1 MKKIIYKL
9 GVLFLIGFMVSCD
22 LNGTLEELNI
32 DTKNPAEVPGEPLF
46 TNGARNLFDLMLGTD
61 VNTNV
66 FRLYSQYWAQTTYP
80 DESQYNQVTRN
91 IPDNMW
97 RTLYRD
103 VLKDLDGAKQII
115 SAEETVTDAET
126 AVKNNKLACITITE
140 VLTYST
146 LVDIFG
152 NIPYTEALDATNAAP
167 TYDDA
172 ATVYASI
179 ISSLND
185 AIASINDNYS
195 GFDNADPIY
204 EGDMASWFKAAN
216 SLKLRIAMRLADTN
230 SASAKSMA
238 EAAAGNVIDD
248 NESNFSIT
256 YTSASP
262 NTHPL
267 WVDLVQSGRNDFVA
281 SNTMVDVMN
290 DLDDPRRAVYF
301 TLHDSVYI
309 GGTYGTAN
317 AASGFSGI
325 GSMLKE
331 PDLTG
336 ILISYSEVE
345 FLLAEAA
352 ERGYNVGGDAESH
365 YNAAIEASMEE
376 WGVSSEDAAAY
387 LADADV
393 AYSSA
398 SGDWKQKIGVQKWL
412 AMYNLPFEGWTAYR
426 LLDFTGILNAPEEMS
441 LADVPTRFIY
451 PIEEATLN
459 GPSYDAAASAI
470 GGDKKTTK
478 LFWDIH

>member
-9 GVLFLIGFMVSCD
+9 GILFLVGFMVSCD

-46 TNGARNLFDLMLGTD
+46 TNGARNLFDLMLGTN
-61 VNTNV
+61 VNSNV

-97 RTLYRD
+97 LTLYRD

-115 SAEETVTDAET
+115 SAEETVTDEET
-126 AVKNNKLACITITE
+126 GIKNNKLACITITE
-140 VLTYST
+140 VFTYST
-146 LVDIFG
+146 LIDIFG
-152 NIPYTEALDATNAAP
+152 DIPYTDALDATNAAP

-172 ATVYASI
+172 ETVYTSI
-179 ISSLND
+179 LGLLNGAISS
-185 AIASINDNYS
+185 INENYM

-204 EGDMASWFKAAN
+204 EGDMSGWLKAAN
-216 SLKLRIAMRLADTN
+216 SLKLRIAMRLADSN
-230 SASAKSMA
+230 SATAKTLA
-238 EAAAGNVIDD
+238 EAAANNVIDGND
-248 NESNFSIT
+248 SNFSIT

-267 WVDLVQSGRNDFVA
+267 WVDLVQSGRNDFVG
-281 SNTMVDVMN
+281 SNTLIDVMN
-290 DLDDPRRAVYF
+290 DMSDPRRAVF
-301 TLHDSVYI
+301 FELQDGVYK
-309 GGTYGTAN
+309 GGIYGSAN
-317 AASGFSGI
+317 AASGFSAI
-325 GSMLKE
+325 GDMLKE
-331 PDLTG
+331 AALPG

-352 ERGYNVGGDAESH
+352 ARGYNVGGDAASH
-365 YNAAIEASMEE
+365 YNAAIEASMDE
-376 WGVSSEDAAAY
+376 WGVSSDDAAAY
-387 LADADV
+387 LANADV
-393 AYSSA
+393 AYATA
-398 SGDWKQKIGVQKWL
+398 SGDWKQKIGVQKWV

-426 LLDFTGILNAPEEMS
+426 LLDFTGIFNAPEGMS
-441 LADVPTRFIY
+441 LADIPTRFIY

-459 GPSYDAAASAI
+459 GPNYDAAAAAI
-470 GGDKKTTK
+470 GGDEKTTK